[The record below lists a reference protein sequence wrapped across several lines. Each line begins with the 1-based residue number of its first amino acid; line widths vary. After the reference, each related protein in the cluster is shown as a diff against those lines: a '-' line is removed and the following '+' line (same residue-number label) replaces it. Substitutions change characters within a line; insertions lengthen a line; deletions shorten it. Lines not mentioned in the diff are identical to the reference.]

1 MRRVALL
8 LILLLLPIGLI
19 VWNHMFHPSGTTVMT
34 AIIIWVA
41 AGLWFVSLSLEA
53 MNERVERQSKR
64 LREHIEQQQT

>member
-1 MRRVALL
+1 MRRVAVL

-41 AGLWFVSLSLEA
+41 AGLWFLILLLEGVK
-53 MNERVERQSKR
+53 ERVDRQSKR
-64 LREHIEQQQT
+64 LREHLKQQQT